1 MGKKQEVE
9 ITRTFLSFHNSPSL
23 FTVTWIFDAIKINPH
38 CISKKLVFF
47 PLKQA
52 HLACVTRGQHL
63 HQKPTQKSL
72 RTPRPVVLPKQH
84 LCALL
89 SAFFSGL
96 LSLCDQPTNHII
108 LRQTLS
114 KQCERLARDSI
125 EIAVK
130 AKWKNYVLWF
140 VNEILFQYKKY
151 FPYYIIYN
159 IALQDA
165 VYYSWK

>member
-1 MGKKQEVE
+1 MPSGKRCNGNPHCLPHFFLQNWRNMKVYILRIMGKKQELE

-38 CISKKLVFF
+38 SISKKLVFF

-52 HLACVTRGQHL
+52 HLACVTPGQHL

-72 RTPRPVVLPKQH
+72 RTPCPVVLPKQH

-89 SAFFSGL
+89 SAFFSAL

-114 KQCERLARDSI
+114 KQCERLARG
-125 EIAVK
+125 
-130 AKWKNYVLWF
+130 NR
-140 VNEILFQYKKY
+140 QYW
-151 FPYYIIYN
+151 N
-159 IALQDA
+159 
-165 VYYSWK
+165 SC